1 VRHTVVTCP
10 FSGSVSTFFSLP
22 EVVVQM
28 DLIPSHPFFQNDL
41 KLSNAL
47 LQVEVKEFHELLDQ
61 VESLDQ
67 EDLIEVWM
75 DLAIE
80 EILEK

>member
-1 VRHTVVTCP
+1 MVTCP

-22 EVVVQM
+22 ELVVQM
-28 DLIPSHPFFQNDL
+28 DLNPSHPFFQNDL
-41 KLSNAL
+41 KLVNAL
-47 LQVEVKEFHELLDQ
+47 LQVEVKEFHELLDH